1 MKKSTYSKLLAFLFV
16 ATLVMPLAVS
26 FQSCKSDKHN
36 KLNITNPEI
45 EVKKLI
51 LMEVWEEIVI
61 KRSINNY

>member
-36 KLNITNPEI
+36 KLKYNKPRNRG
-45 EVKKLI
+45 KKVNSNGS
-51 LMEVWEEIVI
+51 MGRDRY
-61 KRSINNY
+61 KKKYK